1 MDILLN
7 RLAAIAQNWVILCHE
22 VKKVLLQAKIGEIKT
37 LTGQHFLAPD
47 VKSMKV
53 QSWDLVKEVFV

>member
-1 MDILLN
+1 M
-7 RLAAIAQNWVILCHE
+7 
-22 VKKVLLQAKIGEIKT
+22 KKVLLQAKNGDIKT
-37 LTGQHFLAPD
+37 FTGQHFLALD